1 MYFSTYMC
9 IPCVFDAKSAGQYI
23 CGERRYLV
31 EGEENKLLKQFSC
44 LNYLCDYSHNKAEG
58 SAV

>member
-1 MYFSTYMC
+1 MH
-9 IPCVFDAKSAGQYI
+9 IPCVFNAKSAGQCI
-23 CGERRYLV
+23 CGERRYPV